1 MSKLS
6 LWLKVLWIAL
16 TSRSN
21 QEFYDRVS
29 PIYDQVFT
37 EHKLHAENIA
47 DKLSSSYAG
56 RETSTHVIDLGCGTG
71 MLCRILADRGFDVTG
86 VDISYKSL
94 QRLQQNDSRISILQA
109 DSALLPIADH
119 SFDVVVSLGA
129 WRHFPDAKRVLEE
142 ISRVLTKDGILIIG
156 YFPPALGGAIR
167 HGKGVFS
174 RLQTSIYQ
182 FLTGKLGYVD
192 QPSLLLESET
202 VKIAGG
208 FFNKTN
214 TVVSGELWNL
224 IVASNP
230 KEQGVPNITP

>member
-1 MSKLS
+1 M
-6 LWLKVLWIAL
+6 AL

-21 QEFYDRVS
+21 QQFYDRIS

-37 EHKLHAENIA
+37 EHRLHAENMA
-47 DKLSSSYAG
+47 EFLRDAYGG
-56 RETSTHVIDLGCGTG
+56 REASTRIIDLGCGTG

-86 VDISYKSL
+86 VDISFQSL

-109 DSALLPIADH
+109 DSALLPIADN

-129 WRHFPDAKRVLEE
+129 WRHFPDARRVLEE
-142 ISRVLTKDGILIIG
+142 ISRVLTKDGMLIVG

-174 RLQTSIYQ
+174 QLQTSIYQ
-182 FLTGKLGYVD
+182 FLTRELGYVD
-192 QPSLLLESET
+192 RPSLLLESET
-202 VKIAGG
+202 VKLAGG

-214 TVVSGELWNL
+214 TVASGEIWNL
-224 IVASNP
+224 IVASDP
-230 KEQGVPNITP
+230 KELGVCNITPYS